1 MVLTNGLC
9 SGPRTFTKLMKS
21 PFAVLRMEGH
31 TIIIYIDDLINVG
44 DTFDECCK
52 NIDACIN
59 FLQYL
64 GFTNHPTKSVLEQ
77 KQTLVF
83 LCFCIN
89 SAEMTVKLTT

>member
-1 MVLTNGLC
+1 
-9 SGPRTFTKLMKS
+9 MKS

-44 DTFDECCK
+44 DTSDECCK

-83 LCFCIN
+83 LYKFSGNDCKIN
-89 SAEMTVKLTT
+89 CLNEKFTA

>member
-1 MVLTNGLC
+1 
-9 SGPRTFTKLMKS
+9 MKS

-44 DTFDECCK
+44 DTSDECCK

-77 KQTLVF
+77 KQTLV
-83 LCFCIN
+83 IN
-89 SAEMTVKLTT
+89 LIIKLHNETGQLTCSELRQNI